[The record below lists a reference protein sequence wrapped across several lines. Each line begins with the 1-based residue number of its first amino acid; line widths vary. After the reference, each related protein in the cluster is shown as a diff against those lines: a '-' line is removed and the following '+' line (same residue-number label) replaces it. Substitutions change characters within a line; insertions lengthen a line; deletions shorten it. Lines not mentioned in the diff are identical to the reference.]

1 MPIRVL
7 PLANDEYYHVFNR
20 GVALQP
26 TFYNKKDFERFIIC
40 LSYYRFKDPPCK
52 LSRLLQLKAD
62 ERVEILNELDA
73 TKNKL
78 VDLLAYCLMPNHFH
92 LLLKQISEDGI
103 STFLRLITNS
113 YTKYVNVKSD
123 RVGPLFQGSFKAVRI
138 QSDEQLLHVSRY
150 VHLNPLTGNVVK
162 NTEELFQYPWSSLPE
177 YMNGKSTLS
186 DPMPILTAFNSKES
200 YQSFLKDQADYQKQL
215 DRLKHLLFEDK
226 A

>member
-123 RVGPLFQGSFKAVRI
+123 RVGPLFQGAFKAVRI
-138 QSDEQLLHVSRY
+138 ESDEQLLHVSRY
-150 VHLNPLTGNVVK
+150 IHLNPLVSYVVK
-162 NTEELFQYPWSSLPE
+162 EANFKFYPWSSLKDYLTGNSDLVDVSNVLEYFKNPE
-177 YMNGKSTLS
+177 DYMQFVL
-186 DPMPILTAFNSKES
+186 
-200 YQSFLKDQADYQKQL
+200 DQAAYGKELEQI
-215 DRLKHLLFEDK
+215 KHLKID
-226 A
+226 